1 MQNTILLILAGV
13 LGVVIISYT
22 LATLVRLLRARKTE
36 LVLPNVDELEKPMLW
51 NTVSHT
57 ESLTSSTKSDKTEI
71 KINKEITN
79 DEMIYM
85 FDEILGDSRKKIT
98 VKRLSPDFITAT
110 SEYSEI
116 GKEGKQVT
124 KKTTTPAYNIKSK
137 EGSNFDEMLS
147 EVDKMMDDESY
158 SINDVNER
166 AKRVQ
171 KALDRA
177 KELIEKG
184 DSIDE

>member
-1 MQNTILLILAGV
+1 MQNTILLIFAGILV
-13 LGVVIISYT
+13 TVIVIYA
-22 LATLVRLLRARKTE
+22 LATLIRLLRARKTE

-57 ESLTSSTKSDKTEI
+57 ESLQSSTKSDKTEI

-85 FDEILGDSRKKIT
+85 FDEILGDSRKKVT
-98 VKRLSPDFITAT
+98 VKRLSPDFISAT

-116 GKEGKQVT
+116 GKDGEQIT
-124 KKTTTPAYNIKSK
+124 KKITTPAYNIKSK

-147 EVDKMMDDESY
+147 EVDEMMDDDSL
-158 SINDVNER
+158 SFNDFDKR
-166 AKRVQ
+166 AERVQ
-171 KALDRA
+171 KALDKA

-184 DSIDE
+184 DSIDG

>member
-13 LGVVIISYT
+13 LGVVIISYA
-22 LATLVRLLRARKTE
+22 LATLIRLLRARKTE

-98 VKRLSPDFITAT
+98 VKRLSPDFISAT
-110 SEYSEI
+110 SEYSKKDEK
-116 GKEGKQVT
+116 GEKVT
-124 KKTTTPAYNIKSK
+124 KTITTPAYNIKSK

-158 SINDVNER
+158 SLKDVDKR

-184 DSIDE
+184 DSIDG